1 MRVASSALAIAC
13 AIAVGGVGLAHAE
26 TADEAFHRGRT
37 LLKARK
43 YAKACAAFEASQ
55 KLDPSLG
62 TQFNIAQ
69 CDEHIGKLASALEIY
84 RGLADHDT
92 NAQRKA
98 ISAKLAARL
107 EPRVP
112 RLQLQVEPR
121 PPGLVV
127 TIDNVP
133 CGKACDPSSSK
144 PIDLG
149 TYTIEVT
156 APGYRPRATRVT
168 VSLEGKVVLVPIQ
181 LERAPK
187 SEQATTASDYPAPP
201 KREVAPTPAP
211 AVHDRAEG
219 PSQSRRKIYA
229 KVLLGA
235 SVAQLAGGI
244 ALGLLARDKWDQAK
258 QLCGGT
264 QTCPDPFVA
273 ADANDLADAAR
284 LRGNVSTTLFVGSG
298 VAAAVGIVLWV
309 KAPEQPV
316 QVTATV
322 GGHDVGIVARG
333 RF

>member
-1 MRVASSALAIAC
+1 VIAG
-13 AIAVGGVGLAHAE
+13 AVLVGGIGRAHAE

-37 LLKARK
+37 LLTQRK
-43 YAKACAAFEASQ
+43 YAQACAAFEASQ

-62 TQFNIAQ
+62 TQFNTAQ
-69 CDEHIGKLASALEIY
+69 CDEHIGKLATALVIY
-84 RGLADHDT
+84 RDLAQRDT
-92 NAQRKA
+92 NTQRKA
-98 ISAKLAARL
+98 ISARLADKL

-133 CGKACDPSSSK
+133 CGNACDPSSSK
-144 PIDLG
+144 PIDFG
-149 TYTIEVT
+149 TYAILVT

-181 LERAPK
+181 LDKAPR
-187 SEQATTASDYPAPP
+187 D
-201 KREVAPTPAP
+201 PTPAAP
-211 AVHDRAEG
+211 AYPPAPEQHPAPTTLAVHDR
-219 PSQSRRKIYA
+219 PSDPTPSRRKTFA
-229 KVLLGA
+229 KILIGA
-235 SVAQLAGGI
+235 GVAQVTGGV
-244 ALGLLARDKWDQAK
+244 AFGLLARGKWNQAK

-264 QTCPDPFVA
+264 QTCPNPAIAD
-273 ADANDLADAAR
+273 DANRLADDAR
-284 LRGNVSTTLFVGSG
+284 LRGNVATVLFVGAG
-298 VAAAVGIVLWV
+298 VATVTGLVLWM

-322 GGHDVGIVARG
+322 GGGDVGIVARG